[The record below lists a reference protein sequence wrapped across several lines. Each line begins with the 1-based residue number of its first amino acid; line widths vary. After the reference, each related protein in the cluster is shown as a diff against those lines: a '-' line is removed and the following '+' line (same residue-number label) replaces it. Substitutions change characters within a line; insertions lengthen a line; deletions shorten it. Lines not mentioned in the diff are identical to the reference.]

1 MLARKAGYI
10 HYEASRSVGHR
21 AGADEKKFARLLAQ
35 TISVLLLVCFFL
47 LAYIALSAVK
57 TNFSYALM
65 QKKLHAQQ
73 LQRENEML
81 RVDIAKL
88 EPPERI
94 YTSAQKLGMTVPVT
108 VLYGQ
113 SHDKT
118 GTEDSSR

>member
-21 AGADEKKFARLLAQ
+21 TGADEKKFARLLAQ

-88 EPPERI
+88 ETPERI

-108 VLYGQ
+108 VLYGR

>member
-10 HYEASRSVGHR
+10 HYEASRTAGHH
-21 AGADEKKFARLLAQ
+21 AGTDEKKFTRLLIQ
-35 TISVLLLVCFFL
+35 TISILLLVCFFL
-47 LAYIALSAVK
+47 LTYIALSAVK

-73 LQRENEML
+73 LQRENDML

-88 EPPERI
+88 ETPERI
-94 YTSAQKLGMTVPVT
+94 YTSAQKLGMTVPVK

-113 SHDKT
+113 SHENT
-118 GTEDSSR
+118 GTETDNR

>member
-21 AGADEKKFARLLAQ
+21 TGADERKFARLLAQ
-35 TISVLLLVCFFL
+35 TISVLL

-73 LQRENEML
+73 LQRENEVL

-88 EPPERI
+88 ETPERI

-118 GTEDSSR
+118 GTGDSSR

>member
-88 EPPERI
+88 ETPERR
-94 YTSAQKLGMTVPVT
+94 TAAGKASMSSLNLRLLLLFPV
-108 VLYGQ
+108 LL
-113 SHDKT
+113 S
-118 GTEDSSR
+118 